1 MTVAETRDAKEVELL
16 EEALEAYSS
25 SRKLV
30 GLNMEEDVNAVE
42 VPFKEYKEQS
52 FKHMEIMI
60 NVDELEDTVLDWYE
74 SVPRTEAVKELHE
87 SFLTEISLRFSD
99 LRKTIN
105 DIYRISLGCEMDAHG
120 NLTKGI
126 KIVGEEDE

>member
-16 EEALEAYSS
+16 EDALKEDNSS
-25 SRKLV
+25 KKLV
-30 GLNMEEDVNAVE
+30 ELNMEEDVNAVE
-42 VPFKEYKEQS
+42 VPFKEYKEQT
-52 FKHMEIMI
+52 FKHMELMI
-60 NVDELEDTVLDWYE
+60 DVDECEDLVSEWYE
-74 SVPRTEAVKELHE
+74 NVPRTEAVKELHE

-105 DIYRISLGCEMDAHG
+105 DIYRISLGCEIDAYG